1 MTPGP
6 IVTNFEQL
14 LEVLKREGDADLYAD
29 ARAELRQRTHDNLD
43 AGASRRVYE
52 SIRDR
57 LNAS

>member
-1 MTPGP
+1 
-6 IVTNFEQL
+6 
-14 LEVLKREGDADLYAD
+14 VLKREGDADLYAD